1 MAMQY
6 STTPVQIKVHHIYL
20 FYFFNINI
28 WFINYLINC
37 NIGFHIQPCVN
48 PMYNHLVN
56 TELQDFSNE
65 RNSPIRVCNE
75 NNISLINNKWKV
87 LDYRKVIMKS
97 TQPLAIYYKLGA
109 LLTNCLTCLDGNQIG
124 EYFNCVPPTLEQ
136 YLI

>member
-1 MAMQY
+1 
-6 STTPVQIKVHHIYL
+6 
-20 FYFFNINI
+20 
-28 WFINYLINC
+28 
-37 NIGFHIQPCVN
+37 
-48 PMYNHLVN
+48 MYNHLVN